1 MLFRSFLAR
10 VLRYALPA
18 GTAAA
23 AATFVAYE
31 VVRRSDATLE
41 AARTSATLTLLG
53 ISLVVLLGI
62 SRPLRPWK
70 VGLAAAMGGWYALT
84 MAWSFPRDYFEL
96 VIPPTSAWLTA
107 AACTAAGGLLV
118 AVLPRITNRR

>member
-1 MLFRSFLAR
+1 
-10 VLRYALPA
+10 
-18 GTAAA
+18 
-23 AATFVAYE
+23 
-31 VVRRSDATLE
+31 
-41 AARTSATLTLLG
+41 
-53 ISLVVLLGI
+53 
-62 SRPLRPWK
+62 
-70 VGLAAAMGGWYALT
+70 MGGWYALT